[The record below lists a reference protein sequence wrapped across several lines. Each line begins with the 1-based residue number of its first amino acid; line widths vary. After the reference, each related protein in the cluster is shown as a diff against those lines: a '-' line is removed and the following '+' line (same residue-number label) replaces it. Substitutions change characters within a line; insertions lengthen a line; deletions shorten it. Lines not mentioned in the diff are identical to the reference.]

1 MQKSINPSSP
11 SPSFVDGFFCNF
23 FFEHSSTHYIGG
35 MAMARIWV
43 LAISIWITFSA
54 SGFAAMD
61 PKEIEE
67 IKQAAPLHLKGEVV
81 EDRLIKEID
90 FPGQERVM
98 SIQVAE
104 VSKGDQL
111 VKSGATIE
119 VYYTYIPEWLQVEGG
134 SKMDIAVADRLEIW
148 LETEGGGWKPAASGD
163 TVTHLFKSKER
174 PEHMAR
180 PFSEAVSGFWTEMPL
195 LGIVSLILGT
205 VLVLA
210 AFVSAKFAPSR
221 R

>member
-1 MQKSINPSSP
+1 
-11 SPSFVDGFFCNF
+11 
-23 FFEHSSTHYIGG
+23 
-35 MAMARIWV
+35 MARIWV
-43 LAISIWITFSA
+43 LAISIWITGSA

-174 PEHMAR
+174 PEHIPA
-180 PFSEAVSGFWTEMPL
+180 PEKPLGEAVLSYLADTPLIVSIALL
-195 LGIVSLILGT
+195 LGIVFGIT
-205 VLVLA
+205 A
-210 AFVSAKFAPSR
+210 YVSSKFAPSR